1 MKYEN
6 FFYEKY
12 KKNIFSQN
20 GEDGVIDEILKR
32 LDLKDRWC
40 CEFGAWDGKHL
51 SNTFNLVSK
60 GYNSVYIEGD
70 SNKFKD
76 LLNTCNNYPNIKP
89 VNKFVGINNNTLDD
103 ILSET
108 SIPKDF
114 SLLSIDVDSIDY
126 QIWESF
132 VNYRPIVVIIEIHS
146 GIFPLDE
153 NWIHNDEKQI
163 NSTSFLPVY
172 KLGLSKGYKFLLH
185 SGNMFFIR
193 EDYFDRLGVEE
204 PSHFICNF
212 TPLWIQ
218 KNPKEYEKYKNF
230 LNQD

>member
-32 LDLKDRWC
+32 LNLNDKWC

-60 GYNSVYIEGD
+60 GYNAVYIEGD

-76 LLNTCNNYPNIKP
+76 LLNTCNEYPNIKP
-89 VNKFVGINNNTLDD
+89 INKFVGIDKDTLDD

-108 SIPKDF
+108 NIPKDF

-126 QIWESF
+126 QIWKSF

-153 NWIHNDEKQI
+153 DWIHNEEKQI
-163 NSTSFLPVY
+163 NSTSFLPIY

-185 SGNMFFIR
+185 NGNMFFIR
-193 EDYFDRLGVEE
+193 EDYFYKLNVEE
-204 PSHFICNF
+204 PKHFICNF

-230 LNQD
+230 LNQN

>member
-20 GEDGVIDEILKR
+20 GEDGVIEEILKR
-32 LDLKDRWC
+32 LDLKDNWC

-60 GYNSVYIEGD
+60 GYNAVYIEGD

-76 LLNTCNNYPNIKP
+76 LLNTCEQYPNIIP
-89 VNKFVGINNNTLDD
+89 INKFVGAETDTLDE
-103 ILSET
+103 ILSNT
-108 SIPKDF
+108 NIPNEF

-126 QIWESF
+126 QIWKSLI
-132 VNYRPIVVIIEIHS
+132 NYRPIVVIIEIHS

-153 NWIHNDEKQI
+153 EWIHNDDKKI
-163 NSTSFLPVY
+163 NSTSFLPIY
-172 KLGLSKGYKFLLH
+172 NLGLSKGYKFLLH
-185 SGNMFFIR
+185 NGNIFFVR
-193 EDYFDRLGVEE
+193 EDYFNKLNVEE
-204 PSHFICNF
+204 PPHFIYNF
-212 TPLWIQ
+212 NTFWIK
-218 KNPKEYEKYKNF
+218 KNPKEYEKYNNF
-230 LNQD
+230 LKEN

>member
-32 LDLKDRWC
+32 LNLNDKWC

-60 GYNSVYIEGD
+60 GYNAVYIEGD

-76 LLNTCNNYPNIKP
+76 LLNTCNTYPNIKP
-89 VNKFVGINNNTLDD
+89 INKFVGIDKDTLDD

-108 SIPKDF
+108 NIPKDF

-126 QIWESF
+126 QIWKSF

-153 NWIHNDEKQI
+153 DWIHNEEKQI
-163 NSTSFLPVY
+163 NSTSFLPIY

-185 SGNMFFIR
+185 NGNMFFIR
-193 EDYFDRLGVEE
+193 EDYFDKLNVEE
-204 PSHFICNF
+204 PEHFICNF

-230 LNQD
+230 LNQN